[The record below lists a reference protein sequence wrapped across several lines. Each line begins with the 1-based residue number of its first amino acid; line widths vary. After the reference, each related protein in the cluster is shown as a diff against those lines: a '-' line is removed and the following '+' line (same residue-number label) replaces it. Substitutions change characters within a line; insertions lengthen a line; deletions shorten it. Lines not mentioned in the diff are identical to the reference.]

1 MTDSATCI
9 VRRSGRST
17 PHGRRACRNRHRD
30 LSRLPG
36 PDPSRPRLRW
46 VARRFCGG
54 PSRKQGPL
62 EDSEDWCEV
71 HVWVKI
77 DRYSSPLKETTDALA
92 AAGFVLDDEDDTYYL
107 PL

>member
-1 MTDSATCI
+1 
-9 VRRSGRST
+9 
-17 PHGRRACRNRHRD
+17 
-30 LSRLPG
+30 
-36 PDPSRPRLRW
+36 
-46 VARRFCGG
+46 
-54 PSRKQGPL
+54 
-62 EDSEDWCEV
+62 V